1 LSPEDNS
8 PRRLGLP
15 ATSLN
20 HRGLRDSYATA
31 APSAEKAESGNPEK
45 VSPPMSNY
53 LSAIFI
59 FLLVLSPLFVPL
71 AVTLVPM
78 ASTGIRRVAKVVGPK
93 RPAVRFA

>member
-1 LSPEDNS
+1 
-8 PRRLGLP
+8 
-15 ATSLN
+15 
-20 HRGLRDSYATA
+20 
-31 APSAEKAESGNPEK
+31 
-45 VSPPMSNY
+45 MSNY